1 MLLGRIAMTETGI
14 KIVDV
19 DGSEIEFNA
28 VDAAYMRNWLMI
40 KQERIAEILRRQ
52 ARQQKELDELRI
64 RD

>member
-1 MLLGRIAMTETGI
+1 MTENGI

-19 DGSEIEFNA
+19 DGSEIEFSV
-28 VDAAYMRNWLMI
+28 VDADFIRNYLNI

-52 ARQQKELDELRI
+52 QRQQKELDELRT

>member
-1 MLLGRIAMTETGI
+1 MLLGRIAMTEHGI

-28 VDAAYMRNWLMI
+28 VDADFMRNYLNI

-52 ARQQKELDELRI
+52 DRQQKELDELRT